1 VTTTRTSTSPRGVR
15 QRAAFLA
22 LARVL
27 WQGRKPGSPSFAD
40 RARALPRM
48 VGGALTGRYSVLTRG
63 RVAMLV
69 LAVAYL
75 VSPVDLVPEAVL
87 SVFGLLD
94 DGVVALW
101 LGGALLVETQR
112 FLDWE
117 ADGHP
122 TVVNGELAGA

>member
-1 VTTTRTSTSPRGVR
+1 MTTTSTSPRGSR
-15 QRAAFLA
+15 QRATLLA

-27 WQGRKPGSPSFAD
+27 WQGRRPGTPGLAD

-48 VGGALTGRYSVLTRG
+48 VGQALSGRYTVLTRG
-63 RVAMLV
+63 RVALLV

-75 VSPVDLVPEAVL
+75 VSPVDLVPEAFL

-112 FLDWE
+112 YLDWE
-117 ADGHP
+117 ADGRP
-122 TVVNGELAGA
+122 TVVEGELARA

>member
-1 VTTTRTSTSPRGVR
+1 MTTTSSPRGLR

-27 WQGRKPGSPSFAD
+27 VQGRKPGTPGLAD
-40 RARALPRM
+40 RAGALPRM
-48 VGGALTGRYSVLTRG
+48 VAGALTGRYSVLTRG
-63 RVAMLV
+63 RLAMLV

-87 SVFGLLD
+87 SVFGLID
-94 DGVVALW
+94 DGFIALW

-117 ADGHP
+117 RDGHP
-122 TVVNGELAGA
+122 TVVDGDLVHA

>member
-1 VTTTRTSTSPRGVR
+1 VTTTSSPRGLR

-27 WQGRKPGSPSFAD
+27 VQGRRAGTPGLAD

-48 VGGALTGRYSVLTRG
+48 VGGALTGRYRVLTRG
-63 RVAMLV
+63 RLGLLV

-75 VSPVDLVPEAVL
+75 LSPVDLVPEAL
-87 SVFGLLD
+87 FSVFGLLD

-117 ADGHP
+117 DHGRP
-122 TVVNGELAGA
+122 TVVDGDVLPA

>member
-1 VTTTRTSTSPRGVR
+1 MTTFSARPGR
-15 QRAAFLA
+15 RAAFLVLGRA
-22 LARVL
+22 LV
-27 WQGRKPGSPSFAD
+27 QGRRPGSPGLAD

-48 VGGALTGRYSVLTRG
+48 ALGAVSGRYPALTRG
-63 RVAMLV
+63 RLAMLV

-75 VSPVDLVPEAVL
+75 VSPIDLVPEAFL

-112 FLDWE
+112 YLEWQRAGAPD
-117 ADGHP
+117 
-122 TVVNGELAGA
+122 VVDGELV

>member
-1 VTTTRTSTSPRGVR
+1 MTTTGTSQGPRGLR

-27 WQGRKPGSPSFAD
+27 WQGARPGTPSLAD

-48 VGGALTGRYSVLTRG
+48 LGGALTGRYSILTRG
-63 RVAMLV
+63 RIGLLV

-75 VSPVDLVPEAVL
+75 LSPVDLVPEAL
-87 SVFGLLD
+87 FSVFGLLD

-101 LGGALLVETQR
+101 LGGALLVETER
-112 FLDWE
+112 FLNWE
-117 ADGHP
+117 SQGRP
-122 TVVNGELAGA
+122 TVVDGELAGA